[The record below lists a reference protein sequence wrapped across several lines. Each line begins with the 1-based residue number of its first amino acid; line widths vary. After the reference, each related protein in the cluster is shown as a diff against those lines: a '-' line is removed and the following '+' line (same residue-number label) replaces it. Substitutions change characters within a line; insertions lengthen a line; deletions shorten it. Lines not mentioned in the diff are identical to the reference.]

1 MTHNTLRDDQAH
13 GTTRAS
19 SLSRRDLLTRAAIGE
34 ATVAAS
40 VVPSGLP
47 ACAASPTIHAARK
60 TLTIGAKGFAEN
72 EIVAHMYL
80 LLLQQAGLPV
90 HGTVTPNLTSAIA
103 TPALMRGDIDI
114 FPEYTGTG
122 LEVIL
127 KQKAP
132 HNARAYYMA
141 VAAGYQRR
149 FNLTWLDP
157 MPLTDTHGFATTQA
171 ISRKYGLTTI
181 TDMVRNASRLRL
193 IVTAEYLTRP
203 DGLPGVKRVYGDFT
217 PKKLVTLTDVG
228 SLRYAAL
235 LLGQGD
241 VVEAFTTD
249 GLIAGDRLLV
259 LRDPKGYASPDNLAA
274 VVRTDALQAYPQI
287 KDVLNTLA
295 PRVTTTLITA
305 LNYLVDGA
313 QMAPQIVARIFLQQ
327 QGLLK

>member
-1 MTHNTLRDDQAH
+1 MVSCVRK
-13 GTTRAS
+13 
-19 SLSRRDLLTRAAIGE
+19 SLSGVGPTWRCTLMGVPRAAM
-34 ATVAAS
+34 AAGA
-40 VVPSGLP
+40 VPSVLP
-47 ACAASPTIHAARK
+47 AFAASPTIHPARK

-90 HGTVTPNLTSAIA
+90 HGTITRNLTSAIA

-132 HNARAYYMA
+132 HNARAYYKA
-141 VAAGYQRR
+141 VAAGYQRQ

-157 MPLTDTHGFATTQA
+157 MPLDDTHGFATTQA
-171 ISRKYGLTTI
+171 ISRTYGLTTI
-181 TDMVRNASRLRL
+181 TDMVSNASRLRL

-217 PKKLVTLTDVG
+217 PKELVTLANVG

-249 GLIAGDRLLV
+249 GLIAADRLVV
-259 LRDPKGYASPDNLAA
+259 LGDPKGYASPDNLAA
-274 VVRTDALQAYPQI
+274 VVRTDALRAYPQI
-287 KDVLNTLA
+287 KDVLNRLA
-295 PRVTTTLITA
+295 PRVTNTLMTA

-313 QMAPQIVARIFLQQ
+313 QMAPRLVARI
-327 QGLLK
+327 

>member
-1 MTHNTLRDDQAH
+1 MIHDTTRDDQAR
-13 GTTRAS
+13 GTSRTA
-19 SLSRRDLLTRAAIGE
+19 SLSRRDLLTRAAIGA
-34 ATVAAS
+34 ATVAARAVPS
-40 VVPSGLP
+40 VVPAG
-47 ACAASPTIHAARK
+47 AAAPTIHAARK
-60 TLTIGAKGFAEN
+60 TLVIGAKGFAEN

-90 HGTVTPNLTSAIA
+90 HSTITQNLTSAIA

-132 HNARAYYMA
+132 RNASAYYRA
-141 VAAGYQRR
+141 VAAGYQRQ

-157 MPLTDTHGFATTQA
+157 MPLDDTHGFATTQA
-171 ISRKYGLTTI
+171 ISRTYGLTTI
-181 TDMVRNASRLRL
+181 TDMVRNAPRLRL

-203 DGLPGVKRVYGDFT
+203 DGLLGLKRVYGDFT
-217 PKKLVTLTDVG
+217 PKKLVTLADVG

-249 GLIAGDRLLV
+249 GLIAADRLVV
-259 LRDPKGYASPDNLAA
+259 LGDPKGYAPPDNLAA
-274 VVRTDALQAYPQI
+274 VVRTDALRAYPQI
-287 KDVLNTLA
+287 KDVLNKLA
-295 PRVTTTLITA
+295 PRVTSTVMTA

-313 QMAPQIVARIFLQQ
+313 HMAPQLVARIFLQQ

>member
-1 MTHNTLRDDQAH
+1 MIHNTTRDDQAH
-13 GTTRAS
+13 GTSRTA
-19 SLSRRDLLTRAAIGE
+19 SLSRRDLLTRAAIGV
-34 ATVAAS
+34 ATVAGRA
-40 VVPSGLP
+40 VPAVLP
-47 ACAASPTIHAARK
+47 AGAAAPTIHAARK

-90 HGTVTPNLTSAIA
+90 HGTITRNLTSAIA

-132 HNARAYYMA
+132 HSARAYYKA
-141 VAAGYQRR
+141 VAAGYQRQ

-157 MPLTDTHGFATTQA
+157 MPLNDTQGFATTQA
-171 ISRKYGLTTI
+171 ISRAYGLNTI
-181 TDMVRNASRLRL
+181 TDMVRNAARLRL
-193 IVTAEYLTRP
+193 IVAAEYLTRP
-203 DGLPGVKRVYGDFT
+203 DGLPGLKRVYGDFT
-217 PKKLVTLTDVG
+217 PKKLVTLANVG
-228 SLRYAAL
+228 SVRYAAL

-249 GLIAGDRLLV
+249 GLIAGARLLV
-259 LRDPKGYASPDNLAA
+259 LGDPKGYAPPDNLAA
-274 VVRTDALQAYPQI
+274 VVRTDALRAYPQI
-287 KDVLNTLA
+287 KDVLNKLA
-295 PRVTTTLITA
+295 PRVTSTIITA

-313 QMAPQIVARIFLQQ
+313 HMAPQLVATIFLHQ

>member
-1 MTHNTLRDDQAH
+1 MIHNTTCDDQAH
-13 GTTRAS
+13 GTRRTA
-19 SLSRRDLLTRAAIGE
+19 SLSRRDLLTRAAIG
-34 ATVAAS
+34 VAA
-40 VVPSGLP
+40 VAARAVPSVLP
-47 ACAASPTIHAARK
+47 AGAAAPPIHAARK

-90 HGTVTPNLTSAIA
+90 HGTITRNLTSAIA

-127 KQKAP
+127 KQMAP
-132 HNARAYYMA
+132 HNARAYYRA
-141 VAAGYQRR
+141 VAAGYQRQ
-149 FNLTWLDP
+149 FNLMWLDP
-157 MPLTDTHGFATTQA
+157 MPLDDTQGFATTQA
-171 ISRKYGLTTI
+171 ISRTYGLTTI
-181 TDMVRNASRLRL
+181 ADMVRNASRLRL

-203 DGLPGVKRVYGDFT
+203 DGLPGLKRVYGDFT
-217 PKKLVTLTDVG
+217 PKKLVTLADVG

-249 GLIAGDRLLV
+249 GLIAADRLVV
-259 LRDPKGYASPDNLAA
+259 LGDPKGYASPDNLAA
-274 VVRTDALQAYPQI
+274 VVRTDALRAYPQI
-287 KDVLNTLA
+287 KDVLNKLA
-295 PRVTTTLITA
+295 PRVTTRLMTA

-313 QMAPQIVARIFLQQ
+313 HMAPQLVARIFLQQ

>member
-1 MTHNTLRDDQAH
+1 MINNTTRDDQAH
-13 GTTRAS
+13 GTSRTS
-19 SLSRRDLLTRAAIGE
+19 SLSRRDLLTRAALGVS
-34 ATVAAS
+34 TVSSRA
-40 VVPSGLP
+40 VPSVLP
-47 ACAASPTIHAARK
+47 ACAVAPTIHAARK

-90 HGTVTPNLTSAIA
+90 HGTITRNLTSAIA
-103 TPALMRGDIDI
+103 TPSLMRGDIDI

-132 HNARAYYMA
+132 HNARAYYKA
-141 VAAGYQRR
+141 VAEGYQRQ

-157 MPLTDTHGFATTQA
+157 MPLDDTQGFATTQA
-171 ISRKYGLTTI
+171 ISRTYGLTTI
-181 TDMVRNASRLRL
+181 TDMVRNAPRPRL

-203 DGLPGVKRVYGDFT
+203 DGLPGLKRVYGDFT
-217 PKKLVTLTDVG
+217 PKKLVTLANVG
-228 SLRYAAL
+228 SVRYAAL

-259 LRDPKGYASPDNLAA
+259 LGDPKGYAPPDNLAA

-287 KDVLNTLA
+287 KDVLNKLA
-295 PRVTTTLITA
+295 PRVTTRIITA

-313 QMAPQIVARIFLQQ
+313 HMAPQLVATIFLHQ

>member
-1 MTHNTLRDDQAH
+1 MIHNTPRDDQAH

-19 SLSRRDLLTRAAIGE
+19 SLSRRDLLTRTAMSAA
-34 ATVAAS
+34 AVAAGA
-40 VVPSGLP
+40 VPSVLP
-47 ACAASPTIHAARK
+47 AFAASPAIRAATK

-90 HGTVTPNLTSAIA
+90 HGTITPNLTSASA

-127 KQKAP
+127 KRKAP
-132 HNARAYYMA
+132 HTARAYYQA
-141 VAAGYQRR
+141 VAAGYQRQ

-157 MPLTDTHGFATTQA
+157 MPLDDTQGFATTQA
-171 ISRKYGLTTI
+171 ISRKYGLNTI
-181 TDMVRNASRLRL
+181 ADMVRNASRLRL

-217 PKKLVTLTDVG
+217 PKELVTLAGVG

-249 GLIAGDRLLV
+249 GLISGDRLLV
-259 LRDPKGYASPDNLAA
+259 LGDPKGYAPPDNLAA
-274 VVRTDALQAYPQI
+274 VVRHDALQAYPQI
-287 KDVLNTLA
+287 KDVLNKLA

-313 QMAPQIVARIFLQQ
+313 QMAPQLVARIFLQQ
-327 QGLLK
+327 QGLLT

>member
-1 MTHNTLRDDQAH
+1 MSHNTPRDGQTH
-13 GTTRAS
+13 GTTGAS
-19 SLSRRDLLTRAAIGE
+19 SLSRHDLLARAAIG
-34 ATVAAS
+34 VAA
-40 VVPSGLP
+40 VAARAVPSVLP

-80 LLLQQAGLPV
+80 VLLQQAGLPV
-90 HGTVTPNLTSAIA
+90 HGTITQNLTSAIA
-103 TPALMRGDIDI
+103 TPALVRGDIDI

-132 HNARAYYMA
+132 HNARAYYRA
-141 VAAGYQRR
+141 VAAGYQRQ

-157 MPLTDTHGFATTQA
+157 MPLNDTHGFATTQA
-171 ISRKYGLTTI
+171 ISRTYGLNTI

-217 PKKLVTLTDVG
+217 PKKLVTLTGVG

-259 LRDPKGYASPDNLAA
+259 LGDPKGYAPPDNLAP
-274 VVRTDALQAYPQI
+274 VVRTDALRAYPQI
-287 KDVLNTLA
+287 KDVLNKLA
-295 PRVTTTLITA
+295 PRITSTLMTA
-305 LNYLVDGA
+305 LNYLV
-313 QMAPQIVARIFLQQ
+313 
-327 QGLLK
+327 